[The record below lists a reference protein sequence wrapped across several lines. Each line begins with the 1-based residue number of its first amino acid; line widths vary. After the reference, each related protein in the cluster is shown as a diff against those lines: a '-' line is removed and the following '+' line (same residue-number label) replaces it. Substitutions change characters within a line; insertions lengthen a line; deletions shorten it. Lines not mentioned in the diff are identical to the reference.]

1 MKERGGK
8 REGRG
13 KGRREGRKEGGGKG
27 MKDKERKKRREVK
40 NNGGTTKVDLAV
52 TVYPS
57 IFQLFQSLCFFL
69 IFRFILKSLV
79 FVLFKN

>member
-27 MKDKERKKRREVK
+27 MKDKERKKRSEEQRR
-40 NNGGTTKVDLAV
+40 NNKGRSCCDCLSF
-52 TVYPS
+52 YIS
-57 IFQLFQSLCFFL
+57 IISKFMLFF